1 MHNTTK
7 YSILIIF
14 LCNAPLLKTIIL
26 EAMLAMESFQFSW
39 GLKIIRWKDFFGSIW
54 SPGWQSFSDLL
65 NFKLAWHL
73 LMFPTYSFLI
83 CPRLISAIWTKQV
96 CISHHRNDACC
107 VRDKELHCGQIC
119 CDVANLCL
127 CNSCLYSKRQMPVRN
142 SLGSF
147 DEFTKLLWI
156 HSSILPQPMPS
167 HYMSSKFYHTP
178 ASEHPSQFHD
188 NVIDL

>member
-107 VRDKELHCGQIC
+107 VRDKELHCGRFAVMLQIFAC
-119 CDVANLCL
+119 VIPVSTANGKCLLEIHWAPLMNSLNSFEYTHLFFHNLCHL
-127 CNSCLYSKRQMPVRN
+127 ITCPPNFTILQHLKIRLNSM
-142 SLGSF
+142 
-147 DEFTKLLWI
+147 T
-156 HSSILPQPMPS
+156 
-167 HYMSSKFYHTP
+167 MS
-178 ASEHPSQFHD
+178 
-188 NVIDL
+188 